1 VAVVRGA
8 TEAMVLATLCP
19 PTASTLSRLPR
30 ASPEAAIVSR
40 RDRADMPP
48 NPIRP
53 DERVG

>member
-1 VAVVRGA
+1 
-8 TEAMVLATLCP
+8 MVLATLCP